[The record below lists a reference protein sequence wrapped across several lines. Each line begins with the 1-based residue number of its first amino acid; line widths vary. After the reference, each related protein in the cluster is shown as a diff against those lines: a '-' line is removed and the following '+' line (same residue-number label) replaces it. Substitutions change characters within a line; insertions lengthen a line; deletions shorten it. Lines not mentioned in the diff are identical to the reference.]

1 MALQDREAALKC
13 IKSSF
18 VRTTKSDRFRMFTF
32 PPLPQDAWTSVEK
45 FETLT
50 CQGRKIYKSLINSCL
65 SDPIFD
71 EDKTLLLEG
80 FNCPILLKRF
90 VKETDSLDLASCP
103 FTGLNASESLF
114 VYLGRYS
121 TCEFAWIRLKGCF
134 ISIVPSMTKYA
145 LKRLQA
151 KRRKDLSVSNP
162 PRTSKVQSREWRKC
176 SKNITSA
183 ERRNITTLGDAT
195 NSNPGTISMPSP
207 GCSIPVPKSNSQ
219 VTFSCSPEEI
229 ILSPRKLDAR
239 ARRRKWADK
248 FLKERKE
255 RDAIDSLA
263 TSSATTPL
271 ANTTCTDFLTVLPS
285 REDGTTSTTTT
296 TANGGNLQSTLNIAL
311 DTLPNSNDI

>member
-183 ERRNITTLGDAT
+183 ERRNITTLGVV
-195 NSNPGTISMPSP
+195 NSNRRDKQQPGNNIHAVARMLD
-207 GCSIPVPKSNSQ
+207 
-219 VTFSCSPEEI
+219 SCSKVELSGHILMFTGGDHPLPEKAGCEGAEEEVGRQI
-229 ILSPRKLDAR
+229 
-239 ARRRKWADK
+239 
-248 FLKERKE
+248 FE
-255 RDAIDSLA
+255 
-263 TSSATTPL
+263 
-271 ANTTCTDFLTVLPS
+271 
-285 REDGTTSTTTT
+285 GT
-296 TANGGNLQSTLNIAL
+296 
-311 DTLPNSNDI
+311 